1 MSRQDVSSQQQTF
14 SLWQQTS
21 LITSTLIGVG
31 VLTLPRTTSA
41 ILYEAGW
48 MSPLFGSIV
57 AFVSVW
63 MIAKLSQH
71 FPGMT
76 FIEYST
82 IVWGAKKTRAW
93 ENGSVSP
100 GSSFISG
107 LCTCR
112 RQSSRGFLARW

>member
-1 MSRQDVSSQQQTF
+1 MSSRQQTF

-31 VLTLPRTTSA
+31 ILTLPRSASA

-48 MSPLFGSIV
+48 MSPVFGSVI

-63 MIAKLSQH
+63 MIAKLSQR

-76 FIEYST
+76 FVEYST
-82 IVWGAKKTRAW
+82 IVWGAKKIRGWAS
-93 ENGSVSP
+93 GSASP
-100 GSSFISG
+100 GFSPISASCTLRPG
-107 LCTCR
+107 L
-112 RQSSRGFLARW
+112 SPASLAKS